1 MSNIKLRVV
10 PIEHIGRAMAKT
22 FNAALISVAPHQ
34 QELGLQQSC
43 ISCTYFDE
51 DGRKSG
57 TKEQCMAYKERP
69 PARVIAF
76 GCPNYSDADD
86 IPF

>member
-10 PIEHIGRAMAKT
+10 PIETIARMLSKQFGS
-22 FNAALISVAPHQ
+22 ALASIAPHQ

-43 ISCTYFDE
+43 LSCMYFDE

-57 TKEQCMAYKERP
+57 EKEQCTAYKERP

-76 GCPNYSDADD
+76 ACPNYSDADD

>member
-1 MSNIKLRVV
+1 MTIKIRAV
-10 PIEHIGRAMAKT
+10 PVETIARTLAKHMG
-22 FNAALISVAPHQ
+22 AAIAAIAPHQ

-43 ISCTYFDE
+43 LSCHFFDE

-57 TKEQCMAYKERP
+57 EKEQCTAYKERP